1 MPRRGGG
8 GRGNR
13 RSHGA
18 RFRINN
24 SKKRKSKGT
33 SNNHRQNPDFHQ
45 LEDFSGLPDVNL
57 GKMSLAKMSKR
68 PGRLIN
74 EVKFTNDNHDKT
86 MMGPLRKRPI
96 EFVKAKEVYDPNEE
110 LRKKLEEVKFLPEP
124 EVSII
129 DEAIEE
135 EQDSELPLK
144 VVEEGANEEK
154 LMEEEG
160 QEDEKIQKQLV
171 EKVTEPVDF
180 LIDETGDLTLKEDIL
195 SNPDLGPNIE
205 TTSLAIG
212 KVLLN
217 AHYKDGEMVTDLM
230 SQSKLNSIK
239 PGFVDE
245 RDSDSSSDEF
255 NEEDPLGYQDYM
267 SQMMKQLREDTDEYE
282 SDTNFDIMASD
293 TDEEVK
299 PVEKRNQ
306 DDGKQPNDDLIAEVE
321 EEVPEYGFLEE
332 DYEFDVSKISVSN
345 IRYGV
350 KNQYYTRCPELTGTG
365 DSTWIDEDEII
376 DYVLENGVMEHRLS
390 SFFKFITKGLVDES
404 EPEESDVYISD
415 LESEEEDQER
425 EADSEDYDSDENNLA
440 DLISF
445 SQNHHFDMT
454 MSMDT
459 ETSTLKTKGRGKKKR
474 LDLDKFDMDNELRQ
488 SLQDQYQ
495 TQREAKKLRK
505 LRKHDDM
512 VEEGLKSNDLLIKYP
527 YTLHIKDIRNEMV
540 AFLHDSLRSTLNFP
554 PLDPHGNKTI
564 GKMADCYNFKS
575 KRVGGNGLKSFM
587 QVVKTKR
594 TFNYLPNEHRAI
606 AITKQRPIFHRVD
619 VQRPKDE
626 YLETDGN
633 KEKDRKRQRGKSSNA
648 NVREGDIVG
657 EKAPE
662 IPSSNIGR
670 QLLEKMGWSKGEGLG
685 LGKRGI
691 HEIIQA
697 KVKTSKLGLK

>member
-8 GRGNR
+8 GRGNKK
-13 RSHGA
+13 SHGA
-18 RFRINN
+18 RFRISN
-24 SKKRKSKGT
+24 SKKRKSKGA
-33 SNNHRQNPDFHQ
+33 SNNHRAPQDFHQ
-45 LEDFSGLPDVNL
+45 LEDFSGLPDVSL

-68 PGRLIN
+68 PGRLMN
-74 EVKFTNDNHDKT
+74 EVKFTSDNHDKT

-124 EVSII
+124 EVMEPRQVT
-129 DEAIEE
+129 DEDKGLDEQPLRNALEEREISTKNEGIE
-135 EQDSELPLK
+135 
-144 VVEEGANEEK
+144 VNEDVQGEVK
-154 LMEEEG
+154 
-160 QEDEKIQKQLV
+160 QKSV
-171 EKVTEPVDF
+171 EPVEF
-180 LIDETGDLTLKEDIL
+180 SIDETGDEDLKVEVRL
-195 SNPDLGPNIE
+195 NPTPGPNVE
-205 TTSLAIG
+205 TTSVAIG
-212 KVLLN
+212 KVLLKT
-217 AHYKDGEMVTDLM
+217 HYEDGEMVTDLM
-230 SQSKLNSIK
+230 SQSKLNSLK
-239 PGFVDE
+239 PGFVNE
-245 RDSDSSSDEF
+245 SSYISSSDDFDED
-255 NEEDPLGYQDYM
+255 DPLGYQDYM
-267 SQMMKQLREDTDEYE
+267 SQMIKQLREDTDEYE

-293 TDEEVK
+293 TDDEPIPLK
-299 PVEKRNQ
+299 ASSNKVEKQ
-306 DDGKQPNDDLIAEVE
+306 QEPVSEAKE
-321 EEVPEYGFLEE
+321 ETPEYGFLEE
-332 DYEFDVSKISVSN
+332 DYEFDVSKISISN

-350 KNQYYTRCPELTGTG
+350 KNQYYIVCPELTGTG
-365 DSTWIDEDEII
+365 DSIWIDEDEVV
-376 DYVLENGVMEHRLS
+376 DYILENGVRENRLS
-390 SFFKFITKGLVDES
+390 SFFKFMTKGLVDNSES
-404 EPEESDVYISD
+404 EESEVYVSD
-415 LESEEEDQER
+415 LEMDDEEESEEEE
-425 EADSEDYDSDENNLA
+425 EEEDMDSDDNDLA
-440 DLISF
+440 QLISF
-445 SQNHHFDMT
+445 SQNHHFDMNMT
-454 MSMDT
+454 MDT
-459 ETSTLKTKGRGKKKR
+459 ETSSLRTKGKGKKKR
-474 LDLDKFDMDNELRQ
+474 LDLEKFDMDNELRQ

-505 LRKHDDM
+505 LRKHDQM
-512 VEEGLKSNDLLIKYP
+512 VEDGLNSNDLLIKYP
-527 YTLHIKDIRNEMV
+527 YTLHIKDIRNEML

-606 AITKQRPIFHRVD
+606 AITKQRPVFHRVD

-648 NVREGDIVG
+648 NVKEGDIVG
-657 EKAPE
+657 DKAPE